1 MENTH
6 ISKELLRNS
15 LRPILQYLQQ
25 VRTLSLPLLDGL
37 ARLLMLLRQNFNAN
51 LGEKLLEVLS
61 CWSDPDK
68 VAAVKVRLITH
79 FLTSLAGLTCIGV
92 EAKRVGSDPREH
104 H

>member
-1 MENTH
+1 MEVTH

-37 ARLLMLLRQNFNAN
+37 ARLLMLLRHNFNAN

-61 CWSDPDK
+61 CWVDPDK
-68 VAAVKVRLITH
+68 VAAVKVCRCYS
-79 FLTSLAGLTCIGV
+79 LTTCSDSLAV
-92 EAKRVGSDPREH
+92 ETKRACTDPREYH
-104 H
+104 